1 MAIHLRTLNNLPIPG
16 RSWYRNTAY
25 FRRSSFPVAS
35 GLAVDLDVGG
45 PTGLDPDGASDS
57 RVTDRSAA
65 LVTRATRG
73 DLVDAGG
80 EIDAEGAV
88 YCGVPL

>member
-1 MAIHLRTLNNLPIPG
+1 M
-16 RSWYRNTAY
+16 
-25 FRRSSFPVAS
+25 AS